1 MEQEQYIKTYKKGQ
15 HLNLERRVR
24 LEYLLKNKKKLKLTN
39 EMIAKELN
47 ISTGTIYREIKR
59 GTVKGLKNS
68 DLTLK
73 DEYIADYA
81 QAKYEKNITEKQGYL
96 KIGKNIELSRFI
108 EKTIMEEKTSPY
120 VALGKAKKEGIDIC
134 EKTLYNYIHKEIFI
148 ELTANSFPIK
158 RNIRNN
164 TKEQKE

>member
-15 HLNLERRVR
+15 RLNLERRVR

-47 ISTGTIYREIKR
+47 ISTGTLYREIKR

-68 DLTLK
+68 DLTLRN
-73 DEYIADYA
+73 EYIADYA

-96 KIGKNIELSRFI
+96 KIGK
-108 EKTIMEEKTSPY
+108 T
-120 VALGKAKKEGIDIC
+120 
-134 EKTLYNYIHKEIFI
+134 
-148 ELTANSFPIK
+148 
-158 RNIRNN
+158 
-164 TKEQKE
+164 